1 MARTANRYLKAQP
14 SAARSKEIFLAGNY
28 LRLSVDSDYTG
39 SDSLENQRKL
49 AKEYAEKNKDVSIV
63 KEYIDDGK
71 SGTSFDRPAF
81 TRMIDD
87 LKRKEINCV
96 IVKDLSRFGREYIE
110 AGNYIEKVFPFL
122 GVRFISI
129 VDRYDSCDAGCD
141 KELLLIS
148 LKNLMHEMYARD
160 ISKKVGSTFHIKQEK
175 RMFYRSSTIPYG
187 YKMDESNENYCID
200 EPAAEIVRQIFR
212 RYSQGTSKYELCR
225 QLYQN
230 NVLTPSQ
237 YSQTGRIFKSSE
249 DTLKIWQ
256 SSTIN
261 RILKN
266 PVYMGDVLRHKTQQ
280 SFCEG
285 KKSAKVP
292 EEEQIL
298 LTGNHSPIVDK
309 DTFLSVQKRLAQIKE
324 EFAAYRMH
332 SDVIAKSEVFEA
344 DVLENKVFCGSC
356 KAVMVRA
363 VEYRKVNE
371 KTEQYKV
378 YRCSTHRKIS
388 DCCDSRYIEEQA
400 LCEILYRTIQ
410 KHLLL
415 IKGLKK
421 QIENDVQFSFE
432 GKLRHIEHEKQR
444 ITNRKA
450 LLEQEYL
457 EQYARYTEGR
467 LTVDEFQEFRKTY
480 TGQKK
485 SCDMQAKE
493 LEIEEKK
500 IRKKRTSIKKMFSAW
515 MALDGET
522 RLTEAMVHCCIERV
536 EVFQDKRIDIRL
548 SYQDCFAMLEKWTE
562 GGK

>member
-1 MARTANRYLKAQP
+1 MARTADRYLKAQP
-14 SAARSKEIFLAGNY
+14 STARSKEIFLAGNY

-49 AKEYAEKNKDVSIV
+49 AKEYTEKNKGVSIV

-129 VDRYDSCDAGCD
+129 VDRYDSCDVGCD

-175 RMFYRSSTIPYG
+175 KVFYRSSTIPYG

-212 RYSQGTSKYELCR
+212 RYSQGMSKYELCR

-230 NVLTPSQ
+230 SVLTPTQ
-237 YSQTGRIFKSSE
+237 YRQTGRIFKNSE

-256 SSTIN
+256 ASTID

-266 PVYMGDVLRHKTQQ
+266 PVYMGNLLRHKTQQ

-285 KKSAKVP
+285 RKSTKVP

-298 LTGNHSPIVDK
+298 LTENHPPIVDK
-309 DTFLSVQKRLAQIKE
+309 DTFLSVQNRLAQIKE
-324 EFAAYRMH
+324 KFAAYRMH
-332 SDVIAKSEVFEA
+332 SDVIAKSKVFEA
-344 DVLENKVFCGSC
+344 DVLENKVLCGSC

-388 DCCDSRYIEEQA
+388 DCCDSRYIEEQV
-400 LCEILYRTIQ
+400 LCEILYRAIQ
-410 KHLLL
+410 EHLLL

-421 QIENDVQFSFE
+421 QLENDIRFSFV
-432 GKLRHIEHEKQR
+432 GKLQHIEHEKQR
-444 ITNRKA
+444 IANRKV

-457 EQYARYTEGR
+457 EQYAKYTDER
-467 LTVDEFQEFRKTY
+467 LTVDEFQEFRKSY
-480 TGQKK
+480 ADKKK

-493 LEIEEKK
+493 LETEEKK
-500 IRKKRTSIKKMFSAW
+500 IRKNRTSIKKMFSAW

-548 SYQDCFAMLEKWTE
+548 SYQDCFAMLEKRTE
-562 GGK
+562 GGR

>member
-1 MARTANRYLKAQP
+1 M
-14 SAARSKEIFLAGNY
+14 
-28 LRLSVDSDYTG
+28 DSDYTG

-237 YSQTGRIFKSSE
+237 YRQTGRVFKSSE

-298 LTGNHSPIVDK
+298 LTENHPPIVDK
-309 DTFLSVQKRLAQIKE
+309 DTFLSVQNRLAQIKE

-332 SDVIAKSEVFEA
+332 SDVIAKSKVFEA

-400 LCEILYRTIQ
+400 LCEILYCTIQ
-410 KHLLL
+410 EQLLL

-467 LTVDEFQEFRKTY
+467 LTVDEFHEFRKTY
-480 TGQKK
+480 IGQKK

>member
-1 MARTANRYLKAQP
+1 MARTANRYLKAQH
-14 SAARSKEIFLAGNY
+14 SATQSKEIFLAGNY

-39 SDSLENQRKL
+39 SDSLENQRRL
-49 AKEYAEKNKDVSIV
+49 AKEYADKNRDVSIV

-71 SGTSFDRPAF
+71 SGTSFERPAF
-81 TRMIDD
+81 TRMIAD

-141 KELLLIS
+141 KERLLIS

-175 RMFYRSSTIPYG
+175 RVFYRSSTIPYG
-187 YKMDESNENYCID
+187 YKMDESNENYRID
-200 EPAAEIVRQIFR
+200 EPAAEIIRQIFS
-212 RYSQGTSKYELCR
+212 RYSQGMSKYELCR

-230 NVLTPSQ
+230 NVLTPAQ
-237 YSQTGRIFKSSE
+237 YRQTGRIFKGSE

-298 LTGNHSPIVDK
+298 LTGNHPPIVDE
-309 DTFLSVQKRLAQIKE
+309 DTFLSVQKRLTQVKE
-324 EFAAYRMH
+324 EFAAYRMQ
-332 SDVIAKSEVFEA
+332 SDVIAKSKVFEA
-344 DVLENKVFCGSC
+344 HVLGNKVFCGSC

-410 KHLLL
+410 EHLLL

-421 QIENDVQFSFE
+421 QIGNDVQFSVE
-432 GKLRHIEHEKQR
+432 GKLQHIEHEKQR

-457 EQYARYTEGR
+457 EKYAGYTEGG
-467 LTVDEFQEFRKTY
+467 LSKDEFQAFRRTY
-480 TGQKK
+480 TDQKK

-493 LEIEEKK
+493 LETEEKK
-500 IRKKRTSIKKMFSAW
+500 IRKKGASIKKMFSAW

-536 EVFQDKRIDIRL
+536 EVFQDKRIEIRL

>member
-1 MARTANRYLKAQP
+1 MARTANRYLKAQQ
-14 SAARSKEIFLAGNY
+14 SAVDSTEIFLAGNY

-39 SDSLENQRKL
+39 SDSLENQRRL

-63 KEYIDDGK
+63 KEYIDNGK
-71 SGTSFDRPAF
+71 SGTSFERPAF
-81 TRMIDD
+81 TRMIAD
-87 LKRKEINCV
+87 LKRKKINCV

-129 VDRYDSCDAGCD
+129 MDRYDSCESGCD

-175 RMFYRSSTIPYG
+175 KVFYRSSTIPYG
-187 YKMDESNENYCID
+187 YKMNESNENYCID
-200 EPAAEIVRQIFR
+200 EPAAKIVRQIFR
-212 RYSQGTSKYELCR
+212 QYSQGMSKYELCR

-230 NVLTPSQ
+230 SVLTPAQ
-237 YSQTGRIFKSSE
+237 YRQTGRIFKGSE

-261 RILKN
+261 RILRN

-285 KKSAKVP
+285 KKSTKVP

-298 LTGNHSPIVDK
+298 LIRNHAPIVDK
-309 DTFLSVQKRLAQIKE
+309 NTFQSVQERLLQVKE
-324 EFAAYRMH
+324 EFSAYRMH
-332 SDVIAKSEVFEA
+332 SNVITKSKVFEA

-363 VEYRKVNE
+363 VEYRKVNK

-410 KHLLL
+410 EHLLL

-421 QIENDVQFSFE
+421 QLENDIQFSFE
-432 GKLRHIEHEKQR
+432 GKLQHIEYEKQR
-444 ITNRKA
+444 IANRKI
-450 LLEQEYL
+450 LIEQEYL
-457 EQYARYTEGR
+457 EQYGKYTEGR
-467 LTVDEFQEFRKTY
+467 LNVDEFQAFRRSY
-480 TGQKK
+480 ADQKK

-493 LEIEEKK
+493 LDTEEKK
-500 IRKKRTSIKKMFSAW
+500 IKKNRTSVKKMFSAW

-522 RLTEAMVHCCIERV
+522 RLTKAMVHCCIERV

-548 SYQDCFAMLEKWTE
+548 NYQDCFAMLEKWME